1 MPQALWRNRLSKPR
15 GSFRPL
21 FISLQILLAVALALG
36 ITLGG
41 YWYFG
46 PYRGFAAETFVQIHH
61 GMSSRQIARQLTHQG
76 VVRSSWAF
84 LAVRYLHPNAPLQ
97 AGEYRFGAAETP
109 WGVFE
114 KIRRGEVF
122 YEDFTI
128 PEGSNIFDIAT
139 LLGQTDLVRPA
150 AFLKAA
156 ADPGMIR
163 DLDPAAPN
171 LEGYLFPST
180 YRLTHST
187 TAEQFCRLM
196 TNEFRKQF
204 ARLNPPPNT
213 NVHEAVTLASL
224 VEKESA
230 MPAERPMVAS
240 VFLNR
245 LKIGMPLQCD
255 PTTIYA
261 SLLENHYQGVI
272 HRSDLASVNPYNTY
286 AHTGLPPGPIANPSA
301 QSLNAALH
309 PADTNYV
316 YFVAKPDGSGSHV
329 FSATLTDHEK
339 AVLAYRKAGH

>member
-1 MPQALWRNRLSKPR
+1 LSKR
-15 GSFRPL
+15 SGSFRPL
-21 FISLQILLAVALALG
+21 FVSLQILLAVALALVL
-36 ITLGG
+36 TLGA

-46 PYRGFAAETFVQIHH
+46 PYQGFATQTFVEIHH
-61 GMSSRQIARQLTHQG
+61 GMSSKQIARQLTHQG
-76 VVRSSWAF
+76 VVRSWWAF
-84 LAVRYLHPNAPLQ
+84 LAVRYLHPKAALQ

-109 WGVFE
+109 WEVFE

-128 PEGSNIFDIAT
+128 PEGSNMFDIAS
-139 LLGQTDLVRPA
+139 LLGQTDLVRPD

-156 ADPGMIR
+156 ADPAMIR
-163 DLDPAAPN
+163 DLDPVAPN

-196 TNEFRKQF
+196 TTEFRRQF
-204 ARLNPPPNT
+204 ARLNPPPHT
-213 NVHEAVTLASL
+213 NVHEVVTLASL
-224 VEKESA
+224 IEKESA
-230 MPAERPMVAS
+230 MPSERPMVAS

-245 LKIGMPLQCD
+245 LKLNMALQCD

-261 SLLENHYQGVI
+261 SLLEKRYQGVI

-286 AHTGLPPGPIANPSA
+286 THMGLPPGPIANPGT

-309 PADTNYV
+309 PADTSYV

-329 FSATLTDHEK
+329 FSGTLSDHEK